1 MPDAAT
7 EWAALLRAA
16 NAGDARAYAAFLTAV
31 APVLRGLVRARG
43 RALPTD
49 QHEDIVQEVLLAV
62 HRKRHT
68 WDQSRPLRPW
78 LFAIARHKVADA
90 FRVGGA
96 NVHLDVSDFDEVLA
110 APAGPDPTA
119 TADVGRL
126 LARLDPR
133 SAEIVRAAAL
143 RDEETASIGLR
154 LSMSEGAVR
163 VALHRAMGRLKA
175 FAKGK
180 PR

>member
-1 MPDAAT
+1 MPDAET

-16 NAGDARAYAAFLTAV
+16 NAGDARAYAAFLRAV
-31 APVLRGLVRARG
+31 APVLRGIIRARG

-49 QHEDIVQEVLLAV
+49 QHEDIVQEVLLAIHV
-62 HRKRHT
+62 KRGT
-68 WDQSRPLRPW
+68 WDEGRPVRPW

-90 FRVGGA
+90 FRAGSA
-96 NVHLDVSDFDEVLA
+96 RVHLDVEDLAEVLA
-110 APAGPDPTA
+110 APSEPDPTA
-119 TADVGRL
+119 AADVTRL

-133 SAEIVRAAAL
+133 SAEIVRAASL
-143 RDEETASIGLR
+143 GDEEAALIGAR

-163 VALHRAMGRLKA
+163 VALHRAMRRLA
-175 FAKGK
+175 ALTQGA